1 MKNAIFILAYTDNK
15 IEDITQRSLL
25 YITDAALNHPEFNT
39 SRGMVMAQL
48 LNFMGNF
55 LFDPIYRVVPNFV
68 YHGVQKIRKGEG
80 KGQN

>member
-1 MKNAIFILAYTDNK
+1 MKNVIFALAYTDNK
-15 IEDITQRSLL
+15 IEDINQRSLL

-55 LFDPIYRVVPNFV
+55 PFDP
-68 YHGVQKIRKGEG
+68 VQGGPKVRIPRRTKNQKGED